1 MKGKLLAFPFIS
13 FAESGLFNG
22 LWRIQIKKSPHAEL
36 ASRVVLHSRSQTPYL
51 CPLLRLTLRAIF
63 RWRENVITYF
73 YLCKD
78 NAGPCCVSCR
88 GTGTRSLGGGPAV
101 AKEGVGKRSGHS
113 HRAPTNSER
122 GREPNVEMPT
132 ATGRSRFFRRAP
144 ELSQRLG
151 FCRRSALEPIRA

>member
-63 RWRENVITYF
+63 RWRENVITHF

-88 GTGTRSLGGGPAV
+88 GTGTRSLGEDRGGKRRRRQALGAQPQGADQQRTRTRTQCRNAYRDRPVSVFQASARVV
-101 AKEGVGKRSGHS
+101 AKIGLL
-113 HRAPTNSER
+113 P
-122 GREPNVEMPT
+122 
-132 ATGRSRFFRRAP
+132 
-144 ELSQRLG
+144 
-151 FCRRSALEPIRA
+151 PIRA